1 MVLNLKMTKFSF
13 LQKNQITAIYEVS
26 SKDDLVNNFTPD
38 AFKELVELPDS
49 AKEGQFFVDNNLSE
63 APTPQSMRT
72 AEEIKTDDD
81 WAKAADV
88 DAKWQLVLKFDKGI
102 TSLEEQYKDDAAG
115 LEAVRVQFYKENS

>member
-1 MVLNLKMTKFSF
+1 MTKFSF